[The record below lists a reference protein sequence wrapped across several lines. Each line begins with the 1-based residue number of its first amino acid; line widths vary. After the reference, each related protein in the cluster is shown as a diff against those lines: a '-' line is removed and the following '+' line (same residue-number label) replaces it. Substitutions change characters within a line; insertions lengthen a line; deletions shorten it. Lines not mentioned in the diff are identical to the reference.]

1 MILQALVEHYETL
14 VQNKDETIPQFGWS
28 RATASFCVLIDLDGN
43 LKNLVSLVD
52 ENKKGQPVT
61 VPLQLKRSG
70 KNPPPYFLCDSATY
84 VLGLEN
90 GELTKR
96 SQQYFENFRIY
107 HRNLLSQMPCAA
119 STAVCNFLERWNP
132 QIECANPIVQA
143 AFAQGMGRGNL
154 IFRITDTSERAH
166 CVKEII
172 EGWNRYYQQWQDDV
186 VGICMVTGNSAPI
199 ARIHN
204 SVKGIYAS
212 ALAPNGWTLVGFDKG
227 SPAFSSYG
235 KEQGYNAPTSQYA
248 AFAYTAALNHLLAD
262 RERVCRIGDATVVFW
277 AKSGE
282 TAYSDCFLDSLF
294 DEERKYEPE
303 ELQAMMASL
312 SKGKAVTY
320 DQNQLDPNMQFY
332 VLGLSP
338 NAARLSVRFFLQNSF
353 GNLVANAKA
362 HQERLEIVRPSFD
375 KFVTMPLWALLRE
388 TVNENSRDK
397 APAPNLAGEVL
408 RSILNNTPYP
418 ATLLQGVQLRI
429 RAERRV
435 TRGRA
440 AIIKAYYLKKPHP
453 EVPEEVL
460 TVALNRESNNVP
472 YTLGRLF
479 SVLEAIQEAANP
491 GINATIQDRY
501 FNSASSTP
509 ARVFPTLLNLSQ
521 KHLKKLS
528 GGLRITYERQVT
540 ELLGKLPESFP
551 AQFSLPQQG
560 SFQLGY
566 YHQTQARYEKREE
579 N

>member
-1 MILQALVEHYETL
+1 
-14 VQNKDETIPQFGWS
+14 
-28 RATASFCVLIDLDGN
+28 
-43 LKNLVSLVD
+43 
-52 ENKKGQPVT
+52 
-61 VPLQLKRSG
+61 
-70 KNPPPYFLCDSATY
+70 
-84 VLGLEN
+84 
-90 GELTKR
+90 
-96 SQQYFENFRIY
+96 
-107 HRNLLSQMPCAA
+107 
-119 STAVCNFLERWNP
+119 
-132 QIECANPIVQA
+132 
-143 AFAQGMGRGNL
+143 
-154 IFRITDTSERAH
+154 
-166 CVKEII
+166 
-172 EGWNRYYQQWQDDV
+172 
-186 VGICMVTGNSAPI
+186 MVTGNSAPI

-282 TAYSDCFLDSLF
+282 TDYSDFFMDSLF
-294 DEERKYEPE
+294 DQERNYEPE

-312 SKGKAVTY
+312 SKGEAVTY

-353 GNLVANAKA
+353 GELVANAKA

>member
-1 MILQALVEHYETL
+1 MILQALTELYEQL
-14 VQNKDETIPQFGWS
+14 AAKGVLAGAGWS
-28 RATASFCVLIDLDGN
+28 PVKVSYALYLNDAGEITQVASLKVEQTKGKKTVLVPQS
-43 LKNLVSLVD
+43 VSLPA
-52 ENKKGQPVT
+52 PVKRT
-61 VPLQLKRSG
+61 VG
-70 KNPPPYFLCDSATY
+70 VAANFLCDNSSYMLGMDQKGKPERTKECFNACKQLHQTILTDVDSPAARA
-84 VLGLEN
+84 VLA
-90 GELTKR
+90 
-96 SQQYFENFRIY
+96 FF
-107 HRNLLSQMPCAA
+107 
-119 STAVCNFLERWNP
+119 ERWEP
-132 QIECANPIVQA
+132 GEEQTCPALAEVMDDILAGA
-143 AFAQGMGRGNL
+143 NL
-154 IFRITDTSERAH
+154 IFRYAGSYLHEDPQIRQAWE
-166 CVKEII
+166 
-172 EGWNRYYQQWQDDV
+172 RYYNQSSGQGREMV
-186 VGICMVTGNSAPI
+186 CLVTGQRGPVE
-199 ARIHN
+199 
-204 SVKGIYAS
+204 SVHPAIKNVTGAQS
-212 ALAPNGWTLVGFDKG
+212 SGAALVSFNA
-227 SPAFSSYG
+227 PAFCSYG
-235 KEQGYNAPTSQYA
+235 KEQNYNAPTSQYA

>member
-1 MILQALVEHYETL
+1 MILQALTELYEQL
-14 VQNKDETIPQFGWS
+14 AAKGVLAGAGWS
-28 RATASFCVLIDLDGN
+28 PVKVSYALYLNDAGEITQVASLKVEQTKGKKTVLVPQS
-43 LKNLVSLVD
+43 VSLPA
-52 ENKKGQPVT
+52 PVKRT
-61 VPLQLKRSG
+61 VG
-70 KNPPPYFLCDSATY
+70 VAANFLCDNSSYMLGMDQKGKPERTKECFNACKQLHQTILTDVDSPAARA
-84 VLGLEN
+84 VLA
-90 GELTKR
+90 
-96 SQQYFENFRIY
+96 FF
-107 HRNLLSQMPCAA
+107 
-119 STAVCNFLERWNP
+119 ERWEP
-132 QIECANPIVQA
+132 GEEQTCPALAEVMDDILAGA
-143 AFAQGMGRGNL
+143 NL
-154 IFRITDTSERAH
+154 IFRYAGSYLHEDPQIRQAWE
-166 CVKEII
+166 
-172 EGWNRYYQQWQDDV
+172 RYYNQSSGQGQEMV
-186 VGICMVTGNSAPI
+186 CLVTGQRGPVE
-199 ARIHN
+199 
-204 SVKGIYAS
+204 SVHPAIKNVTGAQS
-212 ALAPNGWTLVGFDKG
+212 SGAALVSFNA
-227 SPAFSSYG
+227 PAFCSYG
-235 KEQGYNAPTSQYA
+235 KEQNYNAPTSQHA
-248 AFAYTAALNHLLAD
+248 AFAYTVALNHLLAD
-262 RERVCRIGDATVVFW
+262 WERVCHIGDATVVFW

-282 TAYSDCFLDSLF
+282 TDYSDFFMDSLF
-294 DEERKYEPE
+294 DQERNYEPE

-312 SKGKAVTY
+312 SKGEAVTY

-353 GNLVANAKA
+353 GELVANAKA

>member
-1 MILQALVEHYETL
+1 MILQALTELYEQL
-14 VQNKDETIPQFGWS
+14 AAKGVLAGAGWS
-28 RATASFCVLIDLDGN
+28 PVKVSYALYLNDAGEITQVASLKVEQTKGKKTVLVPQS
-43 LKNLVSLVD
+43 VSLPA
-52 ENKKGQPVT
+52 PVKRT
-61 VPLQLKRSG
+61 VG
-70 KNPPPYFLCDSATY
+70 VAANFLCDNSSYMLGMDQKGKPERTKECFNACKQLHQTILTDVDSPAARA
-84 VLGLEN
+84 VLA
-90 GELTKR
+90 
-96 SQQYFENFRIY
+96 FF
-107 HRNLLSQMPCAA
+107 
-119 STAVCNFLERWNP
+119 ERWEP
-132 QIECANPIVQA
+132 GEEQTCPALAEVMDDILAGA
-143 AFAQGMGRGNL
+143 NL
-154 IFRITDTSERAH
+154 IFRYAGSYLHEDPQIRQAWE
-166 CVKEII
+166 
-172 EGWNRYYQQWQDDV
+172 RYYNQSSGQGQEMV
-186 VGICMVTGNSAPI
+186 CLVTGQRGPVE
-199 ARIHN
+199 
-204 SVKGIYAS
+204 SVHPAIKNVTGAQS
-212 ALAPNGWTLVGFDKG
+212 SGAALVSFNA
-227 SPAFSSYG
+227 PAFCSYG
-235 KEQGYNAPTSQYA
+235 KEQNYNAPTSQHA

-262 RERVCRIGDATVVFW
+262 RERVCHIGDATVVFW

-282 TAYSDCFLDSLF
+282 TDYSDFFMDSLF
-294 DEERKYEPE
+294 DQERNYEPE
-303 ELQAMMASL
+303 ELQAMMVSL
-312 SKGKAVTY
+312 SKGEAVTY

-375 KFVTMPLWALLRE
+375 KFTTIPLWALLRE

-397 APAPNLAGEVL
+397 ASAPNLAGEVL

-521 KHLKKLS
+521 KHLKKLPDR
-528 GGLRITYERQVT
+528 LRISYERQVT

>member
-1 MILQALVEHYETL
+1 MILQALTELYEQL
-14 VQNKDETIPQFGWS
+14 AAKGVLAGAGWS
-28 RATASFCVLIDLDGN
+28 PVKVSYALYLNDAGEITQVASLKVEQTKGKKTVL
-43 LKNLVSLVD
+43 VPQSFSLPA
-52 ENKKGQPVT
+52 PVKRT
-61 VPLQLKRSG
+61 VG
-70 KNPPPYFLCDSATY
+70 VAANFLCDNSSYILGMDQKGKPERTKECFNACKQLHQTILKDVDSPAARA
-84 VLGLEN
+84 VLE
-90 GELTKR
+90 
-96 SQQYFENFRIY
+96 FF
-107 HRNLLSQMPCAA
+107 
-119 STAVCNFLERWNP
+119 ERWEP
-132 QIECANPIVQA
+132 GQA
-143 AFAQGMGRGNL
+143 EQCPALAETMEDLQTGANL
-154 IFRITDTSERAH
+154 IFRYAGSYLHEDPQIRQAWE
-166 CVKEII
+166 
-172 EGWNRYYQQWQDDV
+172 RYYNQSSDQGQEMV
-186 VGICMVTGNSAPI
+186 CLVTGQRGPVE
-199 ARIHN
+199 
-204 SVKGIYAS
+204 SVHPSIKNVTGAQS
-212 ALAPNGWTLVGFDKG
+212 SGAALVSFNA
-227 SPAFSSYG
+227 PAFCSYG
-235 KEQGYNAPTSQYA
+235 KEQNYNAPTSQHA

-262 RERVCRIGDATVVFW
+262 WERVCHIGDATVVFW

-282 TAYSDCFLDSLF
+282 TDYSDFFMDSLF
-294 DEERKYEPE
+294 DQERKYEPE

-312 SKGKAVTY
+312 SKGEAVTY
-320 DQNQLDPNMQFY
+320 DQKQLDPNMQFY

-397 APAPNLAGEVL
+397 APVPNLAGEVL
-408 RSILNNTPYP
+408 RSILTNTPYP

-429 RAERRV
+429 RAERQV

-491 GINATIQDRY
+491 GINVTIKDRY

>member
-1 MILQALVEHYETL
+1 MILQALTELYEQL
-14 VQNKDETIPQFGWS
+14 AAKGVLAGAGWS
-28 RATASFCVLIDLDGN
+28 PVKVSYALYLNDAGEITQVASLKVEQTKGKKTVLVPQS
-43 LKNLVSLVD
+43 VSLPA
-52 ENKKGQPVT
+52 PVKRT
-61 VPLQLKRSG
+61 VG
-70 KNPPPYFLCDSATY
+70 VAANFLCDNSSYMLGMDQKGKPERTKECFNACKQLHQTILTDVDSPAARA
-84 VLGLEN
+84 VLA
-90 GELTKR
+90 
-96 SQQYFENFRIY
+96 FF
-107 HRNLLSQMPCAA
+107 
-119 STAVCNFLERWNP
+119 ERWEP
-132 QIECANPIVQA
+132 GEEQTCPALAEVMDDILAGA
-143 AFAQGMGRGNL
+143 NL
-154 IFRITDTSERAH
+154 IFRYAGSYLHEDPQIRQAWE
-166 CVKEII
+166 
-172 EGWNRYYQQWQDDV
+172 RYYNQSSGQGQEMV
-186 VGICMVTGNSAPI
+186 CLVTGQRGPVE
-199 ARIHN
+199 
-204 SVKGIYAS
+204 SVHPAIKNVTGAQS
-212 ALAPNGWTLVGFDKG
+212 SGAALVSFNA
-227 SPAFSSYG
+227 PAFCSYG
-235 KEQGYNAPTSQYA
+235 KEQNYNAPTSQHA

-262 RERVCRIGDATVVFW
+262 WERVCHIGDATVVFW

-282 TAYSDCFLDSLF
+282 TDYSDFFMDSLF
-294 DEERKYEPE
+294 DQERKYEPE

-312 SKGKAVTY
+312 SKGEAVTY

-397 APAPNLAGEVL
+397 ASAPNLAGEVL

>member
-1 MILQALVEHYETL
+1 MILQALTELYEQL
-14 VQNKDETIPQFGWS
+14 AAKGVLAGAGWS
-28 RATASFCVLIDLDGN
+28 PVKVSYALYLNDAGEITQVASLKVEQTKGKKTVLVPQS
-43 LKNLVSLVD
+43 VSLPA
-52 ENKKGQPVT
+52 PVKRT
-61 VPLQLKRSG
+61 VG
-70 KNPPPYFLCDSATY
+70 VAANFLCDNSSYMLGMDQKGKPERTKECFNACKQLHQTILTDVDSPAARA
-84 VLGLEN
+84 VLA
-90 GELTKR
+90 
-96 SQQYFENFRIY
+96 FF
-107 HRNLLSQMPCAA
+107 
-119 STAVCNFLERWNP
+119 ERWEP
-132 QIECANPIVQA
+132 GEEQTCPALAEVMDDILAGA
-143 AFAQGMGRGNL
+143 NL
-154 IFRITDTSERAH
+154 IFRYAGSYLHEDPQIRQAWE
-166 CVKEII
+166 
-172 EGWNRYYQQWQDDV
+172 RYYNQSSGQGREMV
-186 VGICMVTGNSAPI
+186 CLVTGQRGPVE
-199 ARIHN
+199 
-204 SVKGIYAS
+204 SVHPAIKNVTGAQS
-212 ALAPNGWTLVGFDKG
+212 SGAALVSFNA
-227 SPAFSSYG
+227 PAFCSYG
-235 KEQGYNAPTSQYA
+235 KEQNYNAPTSQHA

-262 RERVCRIGDATVVFW
+262 WERVCHIGDATVVFW

-282 TAYSDCFLDSLF
+282 TDYSDFFMDSLF
-294 DEERKYEPE
+294 DQERKYEPE

-312 SKGKAVTY
+312 SKGEAVTY

>member
-1 MILQALVEHYETL
+1 MILQALTELYEQL
-14 VQNKDETIPQFGWS
+14 AAKGVLAGAGWS
-28 RATASFCVLIDLDGN
+28 PVKVSYALYLNDAGEITQVASLKVEQTKGKKTVLVPQS
-43 LKNLVSLVD
+43 VSLPA
-52 ENKKGQPVT
+52 PVKRT
-61 VPLQLKRSG
+61 VG
-70 KNPPPYFLCDSATY
+70 VAANFLCDNSSYMLGMDQKGKPERTKECFNACKQLHQTILTDVDSPAARA
-84 VLGLEN
+84 VLA
-90 GELTKR
+90 
-96 SQQYFENFRIY
+96 FF
-107 HRNLLSQMPCAA
+107 
-119 STAVCNFLERWNP
+119 ERWEP
-132 QIECANPIVQA
+132 GEEQTCPALAEVMDDILAGA
-143 AFAQGMGRGNL
+143 NL
-154 IFRITDTSERAH
+154 IFRYAGSYLHEDPQIRQAWE
-166 CVKEII
+166 
-172 EGWNRYYQQWQDDV
+172 RYYNQSSGQGQEMV
-186 VGICMVTGNSAPI
+186 CLVTGQRGPVE
-199 ARIHN
+199 
-204 SVKGIYAS
+204 SVHPAIKNVTGAQS
-212 ALAPNGWTLVGFDKG
+212 SGAALVSFNA
-227 SPAFSSYG
+227 PAFCSYG
-235 KEQGYNAPTSQYA
+235 KEQNYNAPTSQHA

-282 TAYSDCFLDSLF
+282 TDYSDFFMDSLF
-294 DEERKYEPE
+294 DQERNYEPE

-312 SKGKAVTY
+312 SKGEAVTY

-353 GNLVANAKA
+353 GELVANAKA

>member
-1 MILQALVEHYETL
+1 MILQALTELYEQL
-14 VQNKDETIPQFGWS
+14 AAKGVLAGAGWS
-28 RATASFCVLIDLDGN
+28 PVKVSYALYLNDDGEITQVASLKVEQIKGKKTVLVPQS
-43 LKNLVSLVD
+43 VSLPA
-52 ENKKGQPVT
+52 PVIRT
-61 VPLQLKRSG
+61 AGVAA
-70 KNPPPYFLCDSATY
+70 NFLCDNSSY
-84 VLGLEN
+84 MLGMDQKGKPER
-90 GELTKR
+90 TKECFAACKKLH
-96 SQQYFENFRIY
+96 QT
-107 HRNLLSQMPCAA
+107 LLNDVDSPAA
-119 STAVCNFLERWNP
+119 RALLAFFERWEP
-132 QIECANPIVQA
+132 GQVQTCPA
-143 AFAQGMGRGNL
+143 LAEVMDDILAGANL
-154 IFRITDTSERAH
+154 IFRYAGSYLHEDPQIRKAWE
-166 CVKEII
+166 
-172 EGWNRYYQQWQDDV
+172 RYYNQNSSHGQEMA
-186 VGICMVTGNSAPI
+186 CLVTGQRGPVE
-199 ARIHN
+199 
-204 SVKGIYAS
+204 SVHPTIKNVAGAQS
-212 ALAPNGWTLVGFDKG
+212 SGAALVSFNA
-227 SPAFSSYG
+227 PAFCSYG
-235 KEQGYNAPTSQYA
+235 KEQNYNAPTSQYA

-262 RERVCRIGDATVVFW
+262 RERVCHIGDATVVFW

-282 TAYSDCFLDSLF
+282 TDYSDFFMDSLF
-294 DEERKYEPE
+294 DQERKYEPE

-312 SKGKAVTY
+312 SKGEAVTY